1 MLLKEVIEL
10 NKVFEK
16 IQTLDLDINIVYE
29 IYNLQ
34 SIINNDLDFYFK
46 KLNEIIEKYGEKDEK
61 GNILYDQNNNI
72 KINKDKIS
80 DCNQELLQLE
90 NIKSKNEYYIS
101 SKFIDIL
108 KEKNIQINLL
118 QFNLLEKIKRG

>member
-34 SIINNDLDFYFK
+34 SIINSDLDFYFK

-61 GNILYDQNNNI
+61 GNILYDKNNNI

-108 KEKNIQINLL
+108 KEKNIQINLI

>member
-72 KINKDKIS
+72 KINKDKIN